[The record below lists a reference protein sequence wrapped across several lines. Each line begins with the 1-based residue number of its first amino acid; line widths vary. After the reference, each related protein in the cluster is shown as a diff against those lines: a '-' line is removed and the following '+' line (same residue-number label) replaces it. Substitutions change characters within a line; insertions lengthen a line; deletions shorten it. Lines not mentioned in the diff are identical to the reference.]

1 MHISALWAEQ
11 RYPPGGKN
19 EGEGRTAAPR
29 FFSAALCPA
38 GAPVAPVQYFFNL
51 APPVQDLPAED
62 IVWKRAVAPVLAQCP
77 ATDLQQACHFPVTQI
92 FILFWQNPP
101 VFGKAVDYHRQPVD
115 ALMNGLHPRI
125 IPCLQFIIHDSS
137 VLVTQSL
144 SFRSPAPCS
153 GLPCACPQLS

>member
-77 ATDLQQACHFPVTQI
+77 AADF
-92 FILFWQNPP
+92 
-101 VFGKAVDYHRQPVD
+101 
-115 ALMNGLHPRI
+115 
-125 IPCLQFIIHDSS
+125 
-137 VLVTQSL
+137 
-144 SFRSPAPCS
+144 
-153 GLPCACPQLS
+153 

>member
-1 MHISALWAEQ
+1 MGRTALSARW
-11 RYPPGGKN
+11 KN

-92 FILFWQNPP
+92 FILFWQIPP
-101 VFGKAVDYHRQPVD
+101 SLERPS
-115 ALMNGLHPRI
+115 I
-125 IPCLQFIIHDSS
+125 TTDS
-137 VLVTQSL
+137 
-144 SFRSPAPCS
+144 RSMRS
-153 GLPCACPQLS
+153 

>member
-101 VFGKAVDYHRQPVD
+101 RLWKGRRLPPTAGRCAHERTSSTH
-115 ALMNGLHPRI
+115 HP
-125 IPCLQFIIHDSS
+125 LSSIHY
-137 VLVTQSL
+137 T
-144 SFRSPAPCS
+144 
-153 GLPCACPQLS
+153 